1 MLECCDATSTFDAD
15 RASWRPLVAETP
27 LQPHTRHVFETSD
40 TAAATHVRLNIYPD
54 GGVARLRL
62 IGRAVAK

>member
-1 MLECCDATSTFDAD
+1 
-15 RASWRPLVAETP
+15 
-27 LQPHTRHVFETSD
+27 VFETSD